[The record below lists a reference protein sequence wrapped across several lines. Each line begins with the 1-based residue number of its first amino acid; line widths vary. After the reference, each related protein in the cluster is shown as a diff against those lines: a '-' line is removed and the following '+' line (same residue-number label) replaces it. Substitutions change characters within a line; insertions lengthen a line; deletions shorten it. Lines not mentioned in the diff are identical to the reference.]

1 MQKDFSFYRKLF
13 WTTFSL
19 SAFTFGGGYVIV
31 PLMRKRFVEDNH
43 WIEEDEMLDI
53 VAIAQSAPGIIAV
66 NTSILAGYRLAGVVG
81 ALVTTVATVLPPL
94 ITISVISLFYA
105 AFRANAAVAAV
116 MKAMQAG
123 VAAVIVDA
131 VFKMGAT
138 AVKGNNR
145 TAWIIMTLC
154 FIASYFFSVNV
165 AIIILACGLF
175 GAGNTLLRQRKAK
188 GGDEA

>member
-1 MQKDFSFYRKLF
+1 MKKDWSFYRKLF
-13 WTTFSL
+13 LTTFSL

-43 WIEEDEMLDI
+43 WIDENEMLDI

-66 NTSILAGYRLAGVVG
+66 NTSVLAGYRLAGVTG
-81 ALVTTVATVLPPL
+81 ALLTTVATVLPPL
-94 ITISVISLFYA
+94 ITISVIAMFYA
-105 AFRANAAVAAV
+105 AFRSNAAVAAV

-138 AVKGNNR
+138 AVKGNNI
-145 TAWIIMTLC
+145 TAWLIMVFC
-154 FIASYFFSVNV
+154 FIASFVFHINV
-165 AIIILACGLF
+165 ALIILACGVF
-175 GAGNTLLRQRKAK
+175 GALNTAARDRWAK
-188 GGDEA
+188 GGGER